1 MLGKHVVVFRS
12 EGVMTMDRFTRPY
25 ETPRDTR
32 GQDKPHSIDV
42 NNMVIDTDINNLDQ
56 SHMQSLSHLEVTIEC
71 IIYFCGNSI
80 RDYRFHSFY
89 FDSLHIHVNK
99 STHTR
104 RTSHCLARLVLF
116 IARIHFRI
124 VFLEDHQSHLESE

>member
-1 MLGKHVVVFRS
+1 
-12 EGVMTMDRFTRPY
+12 MTMDRFTRPY

-80 RDYRFHSFY
+80 
-89 FDSLHIHVNK
+89 
-99 STHTR
+99 
-104 RTSHCLARLVLF
+104 
-116 IARIHFRI
+116 
-124 VFLEDHQSHLESE
+124 